1 MANRQGSLNLGFT
14 ISLPAPNLEYVAL
27 VSIWTSMPN
36 SQVRGYTQVRR
47 FSRLAKE
54 FQVPRLPNFPVP
66 RFKKGPRFP
75 GSLSPVSTPVT
86 NKSPVKNIGN
96 PRIRHPIIRNPFIRT
111 VTLYG
116 TPQDQVQTARPHMSP
131 GFGGLK

>member
-66 RFKKGPRFP
+66 RFIIGPRFP
-75 GSLSPVSTPVT
+75 GSLSPVSPQVT
-86 NKSPVKNIGN
+86 NKKPANIAD
-96 PRIRHPIIRNPFIRT
+96 F
-111 VTLYG
+111 
-116 TPQDQVQTARPHMSP
+116 
-131 GFGGLK
+131 

>member
-86 NKSPVKNIGN
+86 NKSPALGTCAEARSNLEGSIDVIQK
-96 PRIRHPIIRNPFIRT
+96 RT
-111 VTLYG
+111 MG
-116 TPQDQVQTARPHMSP
+116 S
-131 GFGGLK
+131 